1 MKKIASLLLVVT
13 MITLLFASCS
23 GPAKIKVNEVKVD
36 NEIYTYFEDSL
47 DESLSKSEKEEA
59 IKKSISRYVTI
70 NSEFNNR
77 GLSLSST
84 EKKNISTS
92 VNNIWHLFGAHYDD
106 IGVSKQSLYKI
117 EESKACEKALLNFY
131 YSDKGASPV
140 GEDQIKAYFNENYVA
155 VRLVT
160 GYLFNVDE
168 NGASVPMTDDQ
179 KNNLVNSFSSV
190 ATMVNSGSSL
200 EESVSSLGTGTEIR
214 DSLIHAKD
222 SGTLPDGFFSAAKA
236 IETGKA
242 AAISL
247 GDYIFLVQR
256 IDVFNEEFGYYGTY
270 RTDCLQ
276 KMKGEEFSKIIDK
289 WSESYIAK

>member
-1 MKKIASLLLVVT
+1 MKKITSLLLVVT

-23 GPAKIKVNEVKVD
+23 GPAKIKVNGVKVD
-36 NEIYTYFEDSL
+36 NEIYAYFKDGL
-47 DESLSKSEKEEA
+47 DETLSKDEKEES

-77 GLSLSST
+77 GLSLSSV
-84 EKKNISTS
+84 EKKNVSTT
-92 VNNIWHLFGAHYDD
+92 VNNLWHVFGTHYED
-106 IGVSKQSLYKI
+106 IGISKQSLYKI
-117 EESKACEKALLNFY
+117 ELSKAYEKSLLSYY
-131 YSDKGASPV
+131 YSDKGMSPI
-140 GEDQIKAYFNENYVA
+140 GEDTIKAYFNENYVA
-155 VRLVT
+155 VRLIT

-168 NGASVPMTDDQ
+168 NGASVPMTDAQ
-179 KNNLVNSFSSV
+179 KNNIVNSFNSV
-190 ATMVNSGSSL
+190 ATMVNGGTSL
-200 EESVSSLGTGTEIR
+200 EEAISALGSGTEIH
-214 DSLIHAKD
+214 DSLIHAND
-222 SGTLPDGFFSAAKA
+222 TTTLPEGFFSAAKA
-236 IETGKA
+236 IEANKA

-256 IDVFNEEFGYYGTY
+256 IDVFNEKFGYYTTY